1 MSAPASPEPAQDL
14 VAEFRGLIAKAVEG
28 ELPHADAL
36 RAFDVIMSGG
46 ATSAQIGAFL
56 MALRM
61 RSEAFDEIAA
71 AAQVMREKM
80 LRVSAPEGAID
91 IVGTGGDGRKTLNI
105 STAAAFI
112 AAGAG
117 VPVAKHGN
125 RAVSSRSGAADALSL
140 LGIDLNAA
148 PETIERAL
156 REVKI
161 GFMMAPN
168 HHSAMRHVM
177 PARREMGVRTIFNI
191 LGPLTNPA
199 SVKRQLSGSFSPHL
213 LLPMA
218 ETLRGFGSERAWL
231 VHGGDGTDEISISAD
246 TEVVAL
252 EEDGE
257 IRRFSVTPEDAGIES
272 HSFLKIRGGT
282 PAENA
287 AALEAVLK
295 GERNA
300 YRDAALLNAAA
311 ALLVAGAAADLR
323 EGAELGRKSLDSGAA
338 FAALEGLRRLAPAPA
353 PAA

>member
-1 MSAPASPEPAQDL
+1 MSAETPSPES
-14 VAEFRGLIAKAVEG
+14 VAEFRALIAKAVEG

-36 RAFDVIMSGG
+36 RAFGILMSGG
-46 ATSAQIGAFL
+46 ATPSQVGAFL

-61 RSEAFDEIAA
+61 RSESFDEIAA
-71 AAQVMREKM
+71 AAQSMRERM
-80 LRVSAPEGAID
+80 LRVQAPEGAID

-125 RAVSSRSGAADALSL
+125 RAVSSLSGAADALSL
-140 LGIDLNAA
+140 LGIDLNASPA
-148 PETIERAL
+148 TIERAL
-156 REVKI
+156 REARI

-177 PARREMGVRTIFNI
+177 PARREIGVRTIFNI

-199 SVKRQLSGSFSPHL
+199 GVKRQLSGSFSPHL
-213 LLPMA
+213 LLAMA
-218 ETLRGFGSERAWL
+218 ETLRSFGSERAWL

-257 IRRFSVTPEDAGIES
+257 IRRFTVSPAEAGLES
-272 HSFLKIRGGT
+272 HSFLSIRGGS

-295 GERNA
+295 GARNP

-311 ALLVAGAAADLR
+311 GLLVAGKAQDLR
-323 EGAELGRKSLDSGAA
+323 EGAALGAKSLDSGAA
-338 FAALEGLRRLAPAPA
+338 FAALEALRRIAPAPV